1 MKSAKPDKRQ
11 TINFITTLLASG
23 LLALLLVS
31 LFGKVI
37 FPIKAFDFLV
47 TLKPSLQGVTEIKI
61 PPVGVMSAKTH
72 LTPVKIQISLENV
85 NFNVVHELIP
95 QTEGTTSTQM
105 VASIKKEIEKYAVSY
120 ILRLLLLALSGGAL
134 AALIINGKKIQP
146 ILWGMAVAL
155 FLAIILIGLTYLTY
169 DAQKFRS
176 PEFKGALKSAPW
188 MIQMAEDVLQKYDLF
203 GEQLEII
210 ANNLYQ
216 LYDSINTQE
225 TMINSED
232 KTENYREVAVLLISD
247 IHNNVAAT
255 RFLKQIAA
263 SFSIDFF
270 IDLGDLTDYGT
281 KLESLLLEELKDLH
295 RPYLFVPGNHDSPEI
310 IESLSH
316 YSQVT
321 MAQDQMVEFAGLNI
335 FAFVDPLSGGKG
347 IESLTSE
354 ECQVNQERIR
364 QLWEETSPEP
374 NLVAMHNLQYVSS
387 LIGKVPLIVYGHT
400 HQVSIREE
408 KGTIIINP
416 GSTGGAGIRG
426 LQAVKEIPYS
436 VVLLHFREK
445 SDTQNDNKENLSLY
459 AADIIKVYNL
469 EKGFVLERKYFQ

>member
-1 MKSAKPDKRQ
+1 MKSAKPDRRR

-31 LFGKVI
+31 LFGKML

-47 TLKPSLQGVTEIKI
+47 TLQPSLQGVTEIKI

-95 QTEGTTSTQM
+95 QTEGTTSAQL

-134 AALIINGKKIQP
+134 AALIINGRKLQP
-146 ILWGMAVAL
+146 LFWGMAVAL
-155 FLAIILIGLTYLTY
+155 FLAIILISLTYFTY

-188 MIQMAEDVLQKYDLF
+188 MIQMAENVLQKYNLL

-210 ANNLYQ
+210 AANLYQ
-216 LYDSINTQE
+216 LYDSINIQE

-232 KTENYREVAVLLISD
+232 KTENTHEVAVLLISD

-281 KLESLLLEELKDLH
+281 KLESMLLEELKDLH
-295 RPYLFVPGNHDSPEI
+295 RPYLFVPGNHDSPDI
-310 IESLSH
+310 IESLSR
-316 YSQVT
+316 YPQVT
-321 MAQDQMVEFAGLNI
+321 VAQDQLVEIAGLNI
-335 FAFVDPLSGGKG
+335 FAFVDPLSGGNE
-347 IESLTSE
+347 IESSISAE
-354 ECQVNQERIR
+354 EWRINQQRNR
-364 QLWEETSPEP
+364 QLWEEAPLKP
-374 NLVAMHNLQYVSS
+374 DLVAVHNLQYVSS
-387 LIGKVPLIVYGHT
+387 LIGQVPLIVHGHT
-400 HQVSIREE
+400 HQVSISEE

-416 GSTGGAGIRG
+416 GTSGGAGIRG

-436 VVLLHFREK
+436 VVLLHFREN
-445 SDTQNDNKENLSLY
+445 SLTENNKVSLSLY

-469 EKGFVLERKYFQ
+469 EKGFILERKYFQ